1 MARRLSKLPMILTV
15 VCLIV
20 LCGHPALSQSD
31 ATKAVKFD
39 EFGDIQSSDLI
50 ARLDNFA
57 VELQNRPD
65 VRGFIMVYRSRRDFP
80 GLNRRLA
87 NRMLGYL
94 NYTRGVSADRIVT
107 IDGGE
112 TSCLS
117 QELWIAPPG
126 SAPTARGDAYSRDYV
141 DIESTRKFDE
151 YLYPRRGDNLEEY
164 DIYMDGG
171 NSLEAFAEA
180 LRKEPRATAY
190 IIVYPQY
197 YIDHWDETLSNDGVE
212 GKTIKHK
219 RVHLDSRGVATQ
231 VMREVKSDLIHKHH
245 IAAHRVKVVNG
256 GYRKLRYVELWIV
269 PRGEHAPIATPNA
282 FPK

>member
-1 MARRLSKLPMILTV
+1 MERRLSKIRLILPA

-20 LCGHPALSQSD
+20 VCGHTALSQSE
-31 ATKAVKFD
+31 APKAVKFD
-39 EFGDIQSSDLI
+39 EFGDIQISDLK

-57 VELQNRPD
+57 IELQNRPD
-65 VRGFIMVYRSRRDFP
+65 VRGFIMVYRSHRDLP
-80 GLNRRLA
+80 GLSRRLA
-87 NRMLGYL
+87 NRMLDYMT
-94 NYTRGVSADRIVT
+94 YTRGFSTDRIVT

-112 TSCLS
+112 AACLW

-126 SAPTARGDAYSRDYV
+126 TAPTARGDAYSRDYV
-141 DIESTRKFDE
+141 DIESVRKFDE
-151 YLYPRRGDNLEEY
+151 YTYPRRGDIGDE
-164 DIYMDGG
+164 DGLDYANVG
-171 NSLEAFAEA
+171 GSLETFAEA
-180 LRKEPRATAY
+180 LRKEPRAKAY

-197 YIDHWDETLSNDGVE
+197 YIERWDEGEE
-212 GKTIKHK
+212 GKTKKRKH
-219 RVHLDSRGVATQ
+219 VHRDSPGVAAQ
-231 VMREVKSDLIHKHH
+231 VLKEIKSDLVHKHH